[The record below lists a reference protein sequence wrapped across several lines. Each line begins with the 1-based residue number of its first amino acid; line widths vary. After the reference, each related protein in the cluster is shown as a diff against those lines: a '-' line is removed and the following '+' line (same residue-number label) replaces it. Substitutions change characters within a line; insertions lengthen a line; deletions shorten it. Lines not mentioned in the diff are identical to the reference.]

1 MASAIDI
8 VSSDQL
14 ATADQLPATP
24 FYLRIDV
31 DKEELWLCQK
41 IYRHLP
47 KKRLVLKLHRAST
60 TVVGKLFYRKKDYD
74 REIRGQKWLR
84 NKGFLTPKVS
94 HLREVDSQHSYKSW
108 LVVYEHIDTVSVAT
122 AMLDMTI
129 GAQQKLLLR
138 CCQIVAK
145 MHALGLYQ
153 DDIHLDNFLYDHDKI
168 WIVDSAS
175 IKNNN
180 APLSKKLALNNLG
193 LLLAQIPTEKRPN
206 IAEACRLYGDIY
218 DYFIIKSAELTSA
231 IMRMQQ
237 SRWSHYKKKLSRNC
251 TEFWVAKNNTIL
263 TIVRKDHLS
272 DELLNKLKNVDQW
285 MEQGSQLK
293 GGNTATVVKVEGNG
307 KSYVIKRYNIKN
319 WRHAISRSLRPTR
332 GWAAWHNGNYLRFNE
347 ISTPLPVALVEERFG
362 FIRKRAWLITDYAN
376 GIDLLTAARSTT
388 TDTNLLDPGQL
399 PSLMADLIAQLVT
412 ANTSHGDM
420 KATNF
425 IVTEK
430 GIQIIDLDAMQIHPS
445 HAKTTKAIKL
455 DIDRLLRNWDELN
468 IKQNFTAA
476 LQATPGIDFITDK

>member
-1 MASAIDI
+1 MPSAINI

-24 FYLRIDV
+24 FYLCIDN

-41 IYRHLP
+41 VYRHLP
-47 KKRLVLKLHRAST
+47 KKRLVLKLHRGSA

-74 REIRGQKWLR
+74 REVRGQKWLEK
-84 NKGFLTPKVS
+84 KGFLTPQVS
-94 HLREVDSQHSYKSW
+94 DLRATNSQYSSKSW
-108 LVVYEHIDTVSVAT
+108 LVVYEHIDTISVAA

-129 GAQQKLLLR
+129 AAQQKLLLR

-145 MHALGLYQ
+145 MHARGIYQ

-180 APLSKKLALNNLG
+180 APLSKKLALQNLG
-193 LLLAQIPTEKRPN
+193 LLLAQTATEKRPEIN
-206 IAEACRLYGDIY
+206 AVCSLYADIY
-218 DYFIIKSAELTSA
+218 DGFIIKSAELTGA
-231 IMRMQQ
+231 IVRMQQ
-237 SRWSHYKKKLSRNC
+237 SRWSHYKKKLSRDC
-251 TEFWVAKNNTIL
+251 SEFWVTKNNTIL

-272 DELLNKLKNVDQW
+272 DELLTKLKNVDQW
-285 MEQGSQLK
+285 MAGGNQLK
-293 GGNTATVVKVEGNG
+293 GGNTATVVKVEYNG
-307 KSYVIKRYNIKN
+307 KPYVIKRYNIKS

-332 GWAAWHNGNYLRFNE
+332 GWAAWHNSNYLRFNE

-376 GIDLLTAARSTT
+376 GLDLLTAARPAAS
-388 TDTNLLDPGQL
+388 DANLLDLTQL
-399 PSLMADLIAQLVT
+399 PSLMATLVDQLIA
-412 ANTSHGDM
+412 ADISHGDM

-425 IVTEK
+425 IVTK
-430 GIQIIDLDAMQIHPS
+430 KDIQIIDLDAMQIHTN
-445 HAKTTKAIKL
+445 HAKTTAAIKL
-455 DIDRLLRNWDELN
+455 DINRLLRNWDEPN
-468 IKQNFTAA
+468 IKQEFTAA
-476 LQATPGIDFITDK
+476 LQVTLGIDFITD